1 MGSEELVIPSIALFT
16 TRSKFVHSV
25 FNYSLFEIP
34 NRSALDFI
42 FVVAEIS

>member
-1 MGSEELVIPSIALFT
+1 MGPEELVIPSIAFFT
-16 TRSKFVHSV
+16 TRSEFVHSV

-34 NRSALDFI
+34 KRSALDFI